1 MNPNIANMSSFGAR
15 AISGAYLLLVR
26 PHVAS
31 PGVSGM
37 RWHKRR

>member
-1 MNPNIANMSSFGAR
+1 MHSNIANKSSFGAR

-26 PHVAS
+26 PLVAS
-31 PGVSGM
+31 PGVSGK